1 MMKVIL
7 NVSCALILIS
17 TFLFNTTD
25 FFTNYIIMASQDKPF
40 KRCNIYCR
48 TKLNRKQTVVVDVR
62 YSPSKPPTFLV
73 MDQPCFPAYINDLP
87 QYMIYNKFRLIADVS
102 IIYRPIM
109 IRSQSGYYVGKRL
122 DYQLLKRKIISTTTY
137 ILNNRHLET
146 LSSAKYLGIT
156 TYSQI

>member
-62 YSPSKPPTFLV
+62 YSPSKSPTFLV

-102 IIYRPIM
+102 KSTDLSWSDPKVIVINFRLIY
-109 IRSQSGYYVGKRL
+109 KRL
-122 DYQLLKRKIISTTTY
+122 LRGKKTGLSITQKKNPFHYNLY
-137 ILNNRHLET
+137 I
-146 LSSAKYLGIT
+146 K
-156 TYSQI
+156 

>member
-7 NVSCALILIS
+7 NVSCVLILIS

-109 IRSQSGYYVGKRL
+109 IRSQSDCDKLQVDLQAVTTWEKDWIINYSIEKSFPL
-122 DYQLLKRKIISTTTY
+122 QLIY
-137 ILNNRHLET
+137 
-146 LSSAKYLGIT
+146 
-156 TYSQI
+156 